1 MTMTKQYILF
11 DLDGTLTD
19 PMEGITKSLQYAL
32 QSFGITV
39 KNREELK
46 PFIGPPLRDTFR
58 KCGIAERD
66 IEPVVA
72 KYREYFGVT
81 GLFENTLY
89 DGIDGLLSGL
99 HDSGKTLI
107 LATSKAAVY
116 AERILEHFDI
126 AKYFRFVS
134 GCEMDGRRSK
144 KSEVIGYAL
153 LQCGIADARQAV
165 MIGDREHDIIG
176 AKECGM
182 DSVGVLYGY
191 GSREE
196 LTRAGVDRIVK
207 DVAELT
213 ALLRA

>member
-1 MTMTKQYILF
+1 MTKKYILF

-19 PMEGITKSLQYAL
+19 PVEGITKSLQYAL
-32 QSFGITV
+32 ESFGIAV
-39 KNREELK
+39 KSRDCLK

-58 KCGIAERD
+58 KCGIAEQD

-89 DGIDGLLSGL
+89 DGVDGLLNGL
-99 HDSGKTLI
+99 CSSGKTLI

-116 AERILEHFDI
+116 SQRILEHFDI

-134 GCEMDGRRSK
+134 GAEMDGRRSK
-144 KSEVIGYAL
+144 KSQVIGYAL
-153 LQCGIADARQAV
+153 EQCKITDVGQCV
-165 MIGDREHDIIG
+165 MIGDREHDMIG
-176 AKECGM
+176 AKACGM

-196 LTRAGVDRIVK
+196 LVNAGANWMVRNI
-207 DVAELT
+207 AELGE
-213 ALLRA
+213 LLK